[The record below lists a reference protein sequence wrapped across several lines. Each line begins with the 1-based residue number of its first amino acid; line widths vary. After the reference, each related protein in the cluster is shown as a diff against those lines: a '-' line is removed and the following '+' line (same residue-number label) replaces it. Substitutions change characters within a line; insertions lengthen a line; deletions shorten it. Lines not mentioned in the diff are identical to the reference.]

1 MNTDAVLKERGS
13 RYGKFIDQ
21 TRIIDGLMEPMR
33 LAGLDDLETDQ
44 KESLHQIAVKIS
56 RILNGDPNY
65 VDNWD
70 DIAGYAELV
79 SKRLKGEEI

>member
-1 MNTDAVLKERGS
+1 MNTDNVLKERGS
-13 RYGKFIDQ
+13 RYGRFIDQ

-70 DIAGYAELV
+70 DIAGYAELI